1 MVSGFLYDRGVCDAA
16 CTVMRKISEF
26 YLQERIGIGYTHQ
39 MRSKKA
45 TSPT

>member
-1 MVSGFLYDRGVCDAA
+1 MTAA
-16 CTVMRKISEF
+16 CATQRVRTVMRKISEF